1 MNSMQCAVIIL
12 LNYGYSVVRL
22 EVCNRSLLFLGK
34 FDSSWGPEFQRFS
47 GLGFKVCFL
56 VYKVVIFLCY
66 SAKNK
71 FQGVK

>member
-1 MNSMQCAVIIL
+1 MNNMQCAVIIL

-22 EVCNRSLLFLGK
+22 EVCDRSLLFLGK

-47 GLGFKVCFL
+47 GL